1 MKLKTIIETCAE
13 PIVVYDKQ
21 GLTIYVNPAFE
32 RVFGW
37 KGRELIGKRIDF
49 VPEDQTELIQ
59 KAVARVLEGH
69 TVSGMETQ
77 RKRKNGEVI
86 HVRLSAAP
94 LKDEKDNFDGMV
106 VTLQDITELVCSRQE
121 ALAANTVKA
130 QFLSNVSH
138 EVRTP
143 MNHVMGMIELLLN
156 TRLDDEQQ
164 AFVDILQKSAD
175 SLMMVLT
182 DVLDYS
188 RIEAGKVDCECIG
201 FDLRTLVEKIETLM
215 AAKSMEKGLTFCLF
229 VHQFVPSLLLGDPGR
244 LRQVLNNLCSNAIK
258 FTQTGGVTLRIVLEK
273 EDDTTATIRFEI
285 MDTGIGIAP
294 DQIQAIFDSFAQAD
308 GSATRKYGGT
318 GLGLSISDKLVQM
331 MGGSIQVDSAP
342 GKGSRFFF
350 TLPFEKQTQGVQR
363 EMVVPLSFRD
373 KKILV
378 VDENITDRRVLK
390 TFILDWGCLYD
401 YASAQETALEKL
413 MASKTQEFPFD
424 IVLLNMD
431 LPGMG
436 GESLVEKIK
445 TLPGAGDL
453 LMVMLASAGEKGD
466 GERLKKIGVHGY
478 LPKPIKPQELYDC
491 IATGLAVKKLGQD
504 EMITRHVLREN
515 KKQHVKILLVE
526 PGRVNRKIVLNICGK
541 SGYRIKAKTEIN
553 LAMEAFKTGGYNL
566 ILLDMDGSDSQEL
579 IHAIRQYER
588 QGNKQAVSIIAMTD
602 QSMRDKPMENE
613 NPPGENVADC
623 LSKPLTPERL
633 LASIE
638 TWTWQNEDFL
648 RNHVGGY
655 SRMKSQKKKGIVFN
669 MKAALDRAM
678 DDKAFLEM
686 LVVEFMASLPQ
697 KIDAIRKAAQE
708 KDLKTLIIT
717 AQSLKGSSANMG
729 ADMILAV
736 AQAIET
742 MGEEGDL
749 SVVEKR
755 IVQLVNEA
763 SRFKEYV
770 TTIKWDEI

>member
-13 PIVVYDKQ
+13 PLVVYDKQ
-21 GLTIYVNPAFE
+21 GLTTYVNPAFE
-32 RVFGW
+32 KIFGW
-37 KGRELIGKRIDF
+37 KNRELFGKRIDF
-49 VPEDQTELIQ
+49 VPKDQADLTR
-59 KAVARVLEGH
+59 KAVLRVLEGH

-77 RKRKNGEVI
+77 RERKNGEVI

-94 LKDEKDNFDGMV
+94 LKDGGDIDGMV
-106 VTLQDITELVCSRQE
+106 VTLQDITELILSRRE
-121 ALAANTVKA
+121 ALAADTAKA

-175 SLMMVLT
+175 SLMGVLN

-215 AAKSMEKGLTFCLF
+215 APKAVEKGLKFSLF
-229 VHQFVPSLLLGDPGR
+229 VHQLVPSLLMGDPGR
-244 LRQVLNNLCSNAIK
+244 LRQVLSNLCSNAIK
-258 FTQTGGVTLRIVLEK
+258 FTQTGDVTLRIDIEQ
-273 EDDTTATIRFEI
+273 EDDTTAAIRFEI
-285 MDTGIGIAP
+285 VDTGIGIAP
-294 DQIQAIFDSFAQAD
+294 DQTQEIFDSFAQAD
-308 GSATRKYGGT
+308 GSVTRKYGGT
-318 GLGLSISDKLVQM
+318 GLGLSISTRLVQM
-331 MGGSIQVDSAP
+331 MGGSIQLDSIL

-350 TLPFEKQTQGVQR
+350 TVSFEKQAQEIQR
-363 EMVVPLSFRD
+363 EMVVPIAFRD

-378 VDENITDRRVLK
+378 VDDNITDRRVLK
-390 TFILDWGCLYD
+390 NFILDWGCLFD
-401 YASAQETALEKL
+401 EASTRETALEKL
-413 MASKTQEFPFD
+413 KAPKNKECPFD

-436 GESLVEKIK
+436 GQFLVEKIK
-445 TLPGAGDL
+445 TLPKARDL
-453 LMVMLASAGEKGD
+453 LMVILASVGKKGD
-466 GERLKKIGVHGY
+466 VERLKKIGVHGY

-491 IATGLAVKKLGQD
+491 IATGFAVKNLGLD

-515 KKQHVKILLVE
+515 KKQHVRILLVE
-526 PGRVNRKIVLNICGK
+526 QGRVNRKIVLNICGK
-541 SGYRIKAKTEIN
+541 SGYRIKAKTGTD
-553 LAMEAFKTGGYNL
+553 LAMDAFKTGEYNL
-566 ILLDMDGSDSQEL
+566 ILLDMDGSDSQGL
-579 IHAIRQYER
+579 IQAIRQNEK
-588 QGNKQAVSIIAMTD
+588 QGNKRAVSIIAMTENP
-602 QSMRDKPMENE
+602 RGNE
-613 NPPGENVADC
+613 NPPGANVEDC

-638 TWTWQNEDFL
+638 TWTWKNEDFL
-648 RNHVGGY
+648 RDHVGGY

-686 LVVEFMASLPQ
+686 LVVEFMASLP
-697 KIDAIRKAAQE
+697 KRIDAIKKAFLK
-708 KDLKTLIIT
+708 KDQNALIMA

-729 ADMILAV
+729 ADMITSV
-736 AQAIET
+736 VQSIEI

-749 SVVEKR
+749 GLVEKR
-755 IVQLVNEA
+755 ITQLVNE
-763 SRFKEYV
+763 SGRFKEHV

>member
-1 MKLKTIIETCAE
+1 M
-13 PIVVYDKQ
+13 
-21 GLTIYVNPAFE
+21 
-32 RVFGW
+32 
-37 KGRELIGKRIDF
+37 
-49 VPEDQTELIQ
+49 
-59 KAVARVLEGH
+59 
-69 TVSGMETQ
+69 
-77 RKRKNGEVI
+77 
-86 HVRLSAAP
+86 AP
-94 LKDEKDNFDGMV
+94 KCL
-106 VTLQDITELVCSRQE
+106 
-121 ALAANTVKA
+121 
-130 QFLSNVSH
+130 
-138 EVRTP
+138 
-143 MNHVMGMIELLLN
+143 
-156 TRLDDEQQ
+156 
-164 AFVDILQKSAD
+164 
-175 SLMMVLT
+175 
-182 DVLDYS
+182 
-188 RIEAGKVDCECIG
+188 
-201 FDLRTLVEKIETLM
+201 
-215 AAKSMEKGLTFCLF
+215 EKGLKFSLF

-244 LRQVLNNLCSNAIK
+244 LRQVLNNICSNAIK
-258 FTQTGGVTLRIVLEK
+258 FTQTGGVSLRIVLEK
-273 EDDTTATIRFEI
+273 DDDTTATIRFEI

-294 DQIQAIFDSFAQAD
+294 DQTQAIFDSFSQAD
-308 GSATRKYGGT
+308 GSDTRKFGGT

-350 TLPFEKQTQGVQR
+350 ILPFEKQAHGVQR

-390 TFILDWGCLYD
+390 SFILDWGCLYD
-401 YASAQETALEKL
+401 EASTQETALEKL
-413 MASKTQEFPFD
+413 MASKSHECTFD

-436 GESLVEKIK
+436 GESLVEKINA
-445 TLPGAGDL
+445 LPGTGDL
-453 LMVMLASAGEKGD
+453 LMVMLASVGKKGD
-466 GERLKKIGVHGY
+466 VERLKKIGVHGY

-491 IATGLAVKKLGQD
+491 IATGFAVKKLGQD

-526 PGRVNRKIVLNICGK
+526 PGRVNREIVLNICGK
-541 SGYRIKAKTEIN
+541 SGYRIKAKTETN
-553 LAMEAFKTGGYNL
+553 LAMEAFKTGRYNL
-566 ILLDMDGSDSQEL
+566 ILLDMDAPDRQKL

-588 QGNKQAVSIIAMTD
+588 QGNKRAVSIIAMTD
-602 QSMRDKPMENE
+602 RSMPDQSMPDQSITDKPMENE
-613 NPPGENVADC
+613 NFPGANVADC

-638 TWTWQNEDFL
+638 TWTWKNEDFL

-686 LVVEFMASLPQ
+686 LVIEFVGSLPNR
-697 KIDAIRKAAQE
+697 IDAIRNAVLK
-708 KDLKTLIIT
+708 KDLNAVIIT

-736 AQAIET
+736 TQAIET

-749 SVVEKR
+749 SVVENR
-755 IVQLVNEA
+755 ITQLVNEA
-763 SRFKEYV
+763 SRFKEHV